1 MKSYTLFQQYSW
13 LVNIIR
19 RYRKISLD
27 EINKHWVNASISNG
41 QPLARSTFNRHRDAI
56 FDMFGLIVDCDKKD
70 GYCYYISNEEVL
82 KEDSIQNWML
92 STLSVN
98 SILAES
104 KSVHDRILLEKIPSD
119 GDNLHHFIEAMER
132 GVRVRV
138 GYRKYGSDE
147 VKEMLLEPYFVKL
160 FSKRWYALVKYTE
173 PDASLFTLA
182 FDRIVSLHLTDE
194 KYTYNAE
201 FEPAA
206 WFRDSY
212 GIVRDNSVP
221 VEKVVIRAYEK
232 EINYLRDLPFHPS
245 QKEVNTTPEYADFEM
260 LLSPT
265 PDFWTPL
272 VARGPAIKIL
282 RPQWLAD
289 EIKRL
294 HIEAVKQY
302 E

>member
-160 FSKRWYALVKYTE
+160 FSKRWYALVKSTE
-173 PDASLFTLA
+173 PDANLFTLS
-182 FDRIVSLHLTDE
+182 FDRIVSLELTDE
-194 KYTYNAE
+194 KYVYDNS
-201 FEPAA
+201 FNPSG
-206 WFRDSY
+206 WFRNYY
-212 GIVRDNSVP
+212 GIVHDESVAI
-221 VEKVVIRAYEK
+221 EKVVIRAFGK

-245 QKEVNTTPEYADFEM
+245 QKEVNATPEYADFEM

-272 VARGPAIKIL
+272 VSRGSAIKIL
-282 RPQWLAD
+282 QPQWLAD

-294 HIEAVKQY
+294 HQEAVRLY